1 MNSKARQVFL
11 WLMIISSALL
21 FVWYLQGKQTKPA
34 QELSFDVALTQIR
47 NKDIKELTMKSD
59 TLELVN
65 MADEKLS
72 AKLDA
77 SDATRDQIYAAVA
90 GTDTKVN
97 LEQTSS
103 GFGWLLL
110 LNLLPFLLLVGFL
123 AFTLRQ
129 MQAGGN
135 KALSFGKSKA
145 KLLNNQ
151 QKRVTFKDVA
161 GVEEAKEEL
170 QEIIEFLKDPQK
182 FQKLGG
188 KIPKG
193 VLMVGPPGTGK
204 TLLAKAIAGE
214 ANVPF
219 FSISGSD
226 FVEMFVGVGAS
237 RVRDLFEQ
245 GKKNAPCIIFIDEI
259 DAVGRHRGAGLGGG
273 HDEREQTLNQLLV
286 EMDGFES
293 NDGVILVASTN
304 RPDVLDPA
312 LLRPGRFDRRV
323 VVGRPDVRGREG
335 ILKVHTRK
343 IPLDEGVDINVIARG
358 TPGFT
363 GADLANIVNE
373 AALNAARFNKK
384 VVGMSDFEIAKD
396 KVIMGAERR
405 SMVLSDA
412 EKRLTAYHEAGHALV
427 GLKVPSADPVHK
439 VTIIPRGMAL
449 GVTQQLPEADR
460 HSYTREYMMS
470 QIAILMGGRLAEEI
484 YFGTDQVTTGASNDI
499 ERATE
504 LARAMVCEYGMSELG
519 PLTFGKKE
527 EQIFLGREI
536 NQHRDYSED
545 TAIKIDQEVKKLV
558 TQQYDYARSIL
569 VDNADAMVRLSEALL
584 ELETLDSVQI
594 RRVVAGLPLEGT
606 EPLPST
612 NDDDGSPEVEEK
624 TDRFKNPIL
633 PPITPNNPATA

>member
-1 MNSKARQVFL
+1 MNSKAKQVLL
-11 WLMIISSALL
+11 WLVIISGALV
-21 FVWYLQGKQTKPA
+21 FVWYLQTKQTTPPK
-34 QELSFDVALTQIR
+34 ELAINEAITRIN
-47 NKDIKELTMKSD
+47 NKDFKEATIKHSGVEFVDQSGGKFITSIG
-59 TLELVN
+59 
-65 MADEKLS
+65 
-72 AKLDA
+72 
-77 SDATRDQIYAAVA
+77 SDATRKLLVDKMDEFNKANE
-90 GTDTKVN
+90 GTSTVIKYN
-97 LEQTSS
+97 EEPTSS
-103 GFGWLLL
+103 GFGWQILVSF
-110 LNLLPFLLLVGFL
+110 LPFILLMGFL

-161 GVEEAKEEL
+161 GVDEAKEEL

-204 TLLAKAIAGE
+204 TLLAKAVAGE

-293 NDGVILVASTN
+293 NDGVILMASTN

-335 ILKVHTRK
+335 ILKVHTKK
-343 IPLDEGVDINVIARG
+343 IPLDEGVDVSVIARG

-373 AALNAARFNKK
+373 AALNAARYNKK
-384 VVGMSDFEIAKD
+384 VVGMNDFEIAKD
-396 KVIMGAERR
+396 KVMMGAERK
-405 SMVLSDA
+405 SMVISDE
-412 EKRLTAYHEAGHALV
+412 EKRITAYHEAGHTMV
-427 GLKVPSADPVHK
+427 GLKVPNIDPVHK

-449 GVTQQLPEADR
+449 GVTMYLPEKDR
-460 HSYTREYMMS
+460 LSATKEYLLG
-470 QIAILMGGRLAEEI
+470 QICMAMGGRIAEDVFI
-484 YFGTDQVTTGASNDI
+484 GSITTGAANDI
-499 ERATE
+499 EKATE
-504 LARAMVCEYGMSELG
+504 VARSMVCEYGMSELG

-536 NQHRDYSED
+536 SQHRDYSED
-545 TAIKIDQEVKKLV
+545 TAIKIDLEVRRIIDE
-558 TQQYDYARSIL
+558 QYKRAEAIIKE
-569 VDNADAMVRLSEALL
+569 NKDAMVRLAEALL
-584 ELETLDSVQI
+584 EFETLDSVMI
-594 RRVVAGLPLEGT
+594 RRVVAGLPLDKDTSPTDDNNSPAAEQT
-606 EPLPST
+606 SESPFKKPL
-612 NDDDGSPEVEEK
+612 
-624 TDRFKNPIL
+624 L
-633 PPITPNNPATA
+633 PPTPATA

>member
-1 MNSKARQVFL
+1 
-11 WLMIISSALL
+11 MIISSALVVVY
-21 FVWYLQGKQTKPA
+21 FLQTKQTAPST
-34 QELSFDVALTQIR
+34 ELSLDQVITRIQDKQVKQVNFKQGQV
-47 NKDIKELTMKSD
+47 EVVGSD
-59 TLELVN
+59 DKTYF
-65 MADEKLS
+65 ATIG
-72 AKLDA
+72 
-77 SDATRDQIYAAVA
+77 SDATRASLVTVIDEHNKANATSIVKYTEEAA
-90 GTDTKVN
+90 
-97 LEQTSS
+97 SS
-103 GFGWLLL
+103 GMGWLLL
-110 LNLLPFLLLVGFL
+110 LNLLPFLLLIGFL
-123 AFTLRQ
+123 IFTFRQ

-151 QKRVTFKDVA
+151 QKKVTFKDVA

-170 QEIIEFLKDPQK
+170 EEIIEFLKDPQK

-204 TLLAKAIAGE
+204 TLLAKAVAGE

-245 GKKNAPCIIFIDEI
+245 GKKSAPCIIFIDEI

-293 NDGVILVASTN
+293 NEGVILVASTN

-323 VVGRPDVRGREG
+323 VVGRPDVKGREG
-335 ILKVHTRK
+335 ILKVHTKK
-343 IPLDEGVDINVIARG
+343 IPMDQSVDIHVIARG

-384 VVGMSDFEIAKD
+384 LVTMEDFELAKD
-396 KVIMGAERR
+396 KILMGAERR
-405 SMVLSDA
+405 SMVISDD
-412 EKRLTAYHEAGHALV
+412 EKRLTAYHEAGHTLV

-439 VTIIPRGMAL
+439 VSIIPRGMAL
-449 GVTQQLPEADR
+449 GVTQQLPETDR
-460 HSYTREYMMS
+460 HSYTKEYLTS
-470 QIAILMGGRLAEEI
+470 QIAILMGGRIAEEI
-484 YFGTDQVTTGASNDI
+484 YMGEAKVTTGASNDI

-504 LARAMVCEYGMSELG
+504 LARRMVCEFGMSSLG
-519 PLTFGKKE
+519 PLTFGKKD
-527 EQIFLGREI
+527 EQVFLGRDI
-536 NQHRDYSED
+536 GQQRDYSED
-545 TAIKIDQEVKKLV
+545 TAIKIDAEVRKIIAE
-558 TQQYDYARSIL
+558 QYELAKQVISG
-569 VDNADAMVRLSEALL
+569 NAEAMVRLAEALL
-584 ELETLDSVQI
+584 EHETLDADQI
-594 RRVVAGLPLEGT
+594 RRAVAGEEVLATSTTQDIEGPKKS
-606 EPLPST
+606 EQGESEGEAGLGD
-612 NDDDGSPEVEEK
+612 NQIV
-624 TDRFKNPIL
+624 
-633 PPITPNNPATA
+633 PPITPGNPATA

>member
-1 MNSKARQVFL
+1 
-11 WLMIISSALL
+11 MIISVALVL
-21 FVWYLQGKQTKPA
+21 VWYLQTKQTKSPT
-34 QELSFDVALTQIR
+34 EVSFDNALSRIQ
-47 NKDIKELTMKSD
+47 NKEVNEATIKQDVLELTTKSND
-59 TLELVN
+59 
-65 MADEKLS
+65 KIS

-77 SDATRDQIYAAVA
+77 SDSTRDQIYAAA
-90 GTDTKVN
+90 KETGTTIK
-97 LEQTSS
+97 LEPAAS
-103 GFGWLLL
+103 GWGWLVLI
-110 LNLLPFLLLVGFL
+110 NALPFLLLIGFL

-135 KALSFGKSKA
+135 KALSFGKSRA

-204 TLLAKAIAGE
+204 TLLAKAVAGE

-293 NDGVILVASTN
+293 NDGVILMASTN

-343 IPLDEGVDINVIARG
+343 IPLDEGVDISVIARG

-373 AALNAARFNKK
+373 AALNAARYNKK
-384 VVGMSDFEIAKD
+384 VVTMSDFEIAKD
-396 KVIMGAERR
+396 KVLMGAERR
-405 SMVLSDA
+405 SMVITDD
-412 EKRLTAYHEAGHALV
+412 EKRVTAYHEAGHTLV
-427 GLKVPSADPVHK
+427 GLKVPNVDPVHK

-449 GVTQQLPEADR
+449 GVTMFLPEKDR
-460 HSYTREYMMS
+460 LGATKEFLLG
-470 QIAILMGGRLAEEI
+470 QIAMAMGGRIAEDI
-484 YFGTDQVTTGASNDI
+484 FIGSITTGASNDI
-499 ERATE
+499 EKATE
-504 LARAMVCEYGMSELG
+504 VARAMVCEYGMSELG

-536 NQHRDYSED
+536 AQHRDYSED
-545 TAIKIDQEVKKLV
+545 TAIKIDSEVKKIIS
-558 TQQYDYARSIL
+558 QQYELARKIIIE
-569 VDNADAMVRLSEALL
+569 NRDALERLAQALL
-584 ELETLDSVQI
+584 EYETLDAVQI
-594 RRVVAGLPLEGT
+594 RRVVAGLPL
-606 EPLPST
+606 
-612 NDDDGSPEVEEK
+612 DGSDSPSESVNDGETAAEEK
-624 TDRFKNPIL
+624 KSPFKKPIL
-633 PPITPNNPATA
+633 PPITGNNPATA